1 MSHRGRGRAHED
13 LTDDVWRNAT
23 ILLAFCVMRTIY
35 LRNVPDEVAENL
47 ERLAGREGIS
57 LNAFSVRELA
67 IVARRADN
75 AALLAALPSLDVDPS
90 EVIEAI
96 DGSRSRR

>member
-1 MSHRGRGRAHED
+1 
-13 LTDDVWRNAT
+13 
-23 ILLAFCVMRTIY
+23 MRTIY

-75 AALLAALPSLDVDPS
+75 AALLGALPSVGVEPSDVIGALD
-90 EVIEAI
+90 EA
-96 DGSRSRR
+96 RARR